1 MEGHAGAD
9 QLNPADA
16 NAVTEVAETDAPE
29 TEAPET
35 EASETETSQ
44 STAVIDGSDDAARAS
59 GLRRSWLVLVGLSL
73 VLIAGGVAVA
83 GYLALRSHDV
93 TATTARHDAAALAAA
108 KDCVAATHAPDAAAM
123 SASQMKIIDC
133 ATGAFG
139 TQATLY
145 SGVLVDAYQAANVRV
160 QVSDLR
166 AAVEKNNPD
175 GSVDVLVAVR
185 TKISNTDTQGV
196 EQGYRL
202 RVNMVP
208 VDGTYKIARLDQVS
222 S

>member
-9 QLNPADA
+9 QLNPTDA
-16 NAVTEVAETDAPE
+16 NAVTEVVDQTA
-29 TEAPET
+29 ET
-35 EASETETSQ
+35 EASEAPASETS
-44 STAVIDGSDDAARAS
+44 IDESGDLTRTS
-59 GLRRSWLVLVGLSL
+59 GLRRSWLVLIGLSL
-73 VLIAGGVAVA
+73 GLIAGGVAVA

-93 TATTARHDAAALAAA
+93 TATTARDDAAALAAA
-108 KDCVAATHAPDAAAM
+108 KECVAATHAPDAAAM

>member
-1 MEGHAGAD
+1 MEGHAGTD

-16 NAVTEVAETDAPE
+16 NAVTEDAVPTDETQ
-29 TEAPET
+29 
-35 EASETETSQ
+35 ASETQPSETPASE
-44 STAVIDGSDDAARAS
+44 STSTIDGPADASRSS
-59 GLRRSWLVLVGLSL
+59 GLRRSWLVLLGLAL
-73 VLIAGGVAVA
+73 VLIACGVAFA
-83 GYLALRSHDV
+83 GYVALRSHDLN
-93 TATTARHDAAALAAA
+93 ATTARADAAALVAA
-108 KDCVAATHAPDAAAM
+108 KDCVAATHAPDATAM

-145 SGVLVDAYQAANVRV
+145 SGVLVDAYQAANVKV

-185 TKISNTDTQGV
+185 TKISNTDTPGV

-208 VDGTYKIARLDQVS
+208 VDGTFKIAKLDQVS